1 MTFQNIPLQNG
12 VDFYGSE
19 IPGAFLTS
27 VPHNIDTFNF
37 GSTLPDNAILP
48 YGTAVV
54 YDSLPDGGV
63 KIPVAL
69 QTVVADIA
77 GFIPYKNGG
86 IMEDGGFK
94 KGGLYTSVPVLN
106 FGRIFVPVTAGK
118 TLRVGDIPFLN
129 LTPGSNFNTITDQS
143 PLPSSFE
150 INLSFIASVAED
162 SRNGVVALT
171 IKQYL
176 K

>member
-19 IPGAFLTS
+19 ISGAFLTS

-37 GSTLPDNAILP
+37 GVNVLDNTKLL
-48 YGTAVV
+48 YGRPVV
-54 YDSLPDGGV
+54 YDTDGGV

-69 QTVVADIA
+69 QTVQEDIA

-86 IMEDGGFK
+86 IMEDGGFR

-106 FGRIFVPVTAGK
+106 FGRIFVPLSAGA

-129 LTPGSNFNTITDQS
+129 LNPGPDFNTIKGE
-143 PLPSSFE
+143 PLLPSSFE